1 MHKALFRK
9 LARNE
14 EGYFFRK
21 RRLAIKEHYEALCVE
36 VLSFE
41 PVDVITTSPNNPIE
55 TRIPAIILSFHTK

>member
-1 MHKALFRK
+1 M
-9 LARNE
+9 
-14 EGYFFRK
+14 
-21 RRLAIKEHYEALCVE
+21 AINEHYEALCVE